1 MTIIK
6 DVVNLWKAEDLLSQ
20 AWNRSYEMMELSR
33 EIFNQAVIY
42 LRNGENIET
51 LIALKKRDR
60 EINAFQQE
68 VRRKVLTHYSVEQKT
83 SNMVNGLIL
92 INMVVD
98 IERIGDYS
106 KNILDLAINFPEKII
121 SEEISEDLH
130 LIENEVKLRFDKT
143 LEAIHTQDS
152 DLAQSLMQ
160 GYKENITQKSDQIVN
175 NIINGKLEYSSTPKT
190 ASISLYAR
198 YLKRIGAHLK
208 NITTTIVNPFEYIGY
223 KPPHN

>member
-33 EIFNQAVIY
+33 EIFNKAVIY

-208 NITTTIVNPFEYIGY
+208 NITTTVVNPFDSIGY
-223 KPPHN
+223 KK